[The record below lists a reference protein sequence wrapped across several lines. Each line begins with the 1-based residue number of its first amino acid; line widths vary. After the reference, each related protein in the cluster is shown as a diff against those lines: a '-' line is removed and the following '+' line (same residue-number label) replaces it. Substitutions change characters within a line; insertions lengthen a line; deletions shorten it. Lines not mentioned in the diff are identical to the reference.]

1 MPDSKCYIVDYF
13 DIFKDYWLKLN
24 MCNHGFSQNSVTN
37 CLFYNIVDPFTLLGP
52 LNLFLYKNLFG
63 IPIESKSQ
71 TSFHGYILWYVV
83 TNIGYILQPY
93 F

>member
-13 DIFKDYWLKLN
+13 GIFKDYWLELN
-24 MCNHGFSQNSVTN
+24 MCNHGFSPNSVTN

>member
-1 MPDSKCYIVDYF
+1 
-13 DIFKDYWLKLN
+13 
-24 MCNHGFSQNSVTN
+24 MCNYGFSQNSVTN

-83 TNIGYILQPY
+83 TNIDYILQPY